1 MYETNL
7 EDIMRAQKGDK
18 QALEKILRTNDGLT
32 WSIVKRFNGRG
43 YEMEDLYQIGCMG
56 FIKAIKRFDTSYDV
70 KISTYAVPYILGEIK
85 RFIRDDGPI
94 RVSRSIKE
102 LAIKIKEVQREYLK
116 KEGKEIGIMELAEI
130 LEVSKE
136 EIAVALDSDRQIE
149 SIQEDAYNSEKG
161 EQKMSKLERIST
173 GRDEASMIIDK
184 ICIKQLIERLDNREK
199 EIILLR
205 YYKEKTQAE
214 VAKILGITQ
223 VQVSRIEKK
232 ILTSMKIKLTVS

>member
-161 EQKMSKLERIST
+161 EPKMSKLERIST

-232 ILTSMKIKLTVS
+232 ILTSMKVKLTVS

>member
-1 MYETNL
+1 M
-7 EDIMRAQKGDK
+7 
-18 QALEKILRTNDGLT
+18 
-32 WSIVKRFNGRG
+32 
-43 YEMEDLYQIGCMG
+43 
-56 FIKAIKRFDTSYDV
+56 
-70 KISTYAVPYILGEIK
+70 
-85 RFIRDDGPI
+85 
-94 RVSRSIKE
+94 
-102 LAIKIKEVQREYLK
+102 
-116 KEGKEIGIMELAEI
+116 AEI

-232 ILTSMKIKLTVS
+232 ILTSMKVKLTVS